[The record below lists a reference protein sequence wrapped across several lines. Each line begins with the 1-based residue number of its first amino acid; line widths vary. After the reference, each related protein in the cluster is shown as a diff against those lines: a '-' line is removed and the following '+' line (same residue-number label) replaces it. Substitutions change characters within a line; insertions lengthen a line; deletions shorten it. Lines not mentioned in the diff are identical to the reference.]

1 MIGPVNSGNYLL
13 VFARNPE
20 LGKVKTRLAK
30 SIGEKKALEI
40 YHHLLRKTKDIA
52 LKVSCFRVVCYS
64 DFVDFNDLFDP
75 TYFYKDEQYGEDL
88 GQRMNNAITS
98 SFEEGAER
106 VVIIGSDCYDLTS
119 TIIQSAFESLKFK
132 DAVLGPAKDGGY
144 YLIGMNSSNPTIF
157 ENKEWGSSNVLLDTL
172 LSTKEL
178 GLSYELL
185 ETLND
190 VDTIDDLPKELKVGM
205 TDQ

>member
-1 MIGPVNSGNYLL
+1 MLGPVNSGNYLL
-13 VFARNPE
+13 IFARNPE

-30 SIGEKKALEI
+30 SVGENKALEI
-40 YHHLLRKTKDIA
+40 YHKLLQKTKDIA

-64 DFVDFNDLFDP
+64 NFVDFNDLFDP
-75 TYFYKDEQYGEDL
+75 TYFYKDEQYGQDL
-88 GQRMNNAITS
+88 GQRMNNAISS

-106 VVIIGSDCYDLTS
+106 VVVIGSDCYELS
-119 TIIQSAFESLKFK
+119 AIIIQSAFDALNSK
-132 DAVLGPAKDGGY
+132 DVVLGPAEDGGY
-144 YLIGMNSSNPTIF
+144 YLIGMKSSNLALF

-172 LSTKEL
+172 LSIKEV
-178 GLSYELL
+178 GLSCELL

-190 VDTIDDLPKELKVGM
+190 VDTIDDLPEELKVGL